1 MFFVEGG
8 AFGLHEVGVAVFA
21 LVSLVVGGV
30 VFALFDYV
38 FVFFFLVVDTFW
50 VLTTM
55 LTCILK
61 LPVDML
67 FTGNIKQPNYMSLSY
82 IGTLPTNRLY

>member
-1 MFFVEGG
+1 MFFVEGC

-38 FVFFFLVVDTFW
+38 FVFFFLVVGAFGVLACCVVLAFGSSFW
-50 VLTTM
+50 HV
-55 LTCILK
+55 
-61 LPVDML
+61 
-67 FTGNIKQPNYMSLSY
+67 FH
-82 IGTLPTNRLY
+82 